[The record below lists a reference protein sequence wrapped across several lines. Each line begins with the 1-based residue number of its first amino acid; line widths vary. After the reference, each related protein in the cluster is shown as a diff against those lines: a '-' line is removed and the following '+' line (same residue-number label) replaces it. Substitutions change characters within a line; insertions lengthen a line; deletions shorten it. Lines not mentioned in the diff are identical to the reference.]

1 MIHIG
6 GLTVKQKTSEFI
18 EREQGNPGIRPRVAE
33 ISRFARHESK
43 TDMELITAEPL
54 AQTDS
59 SVTDGHHPAAGLTKQ
74 SRFEALAA
82 ELFACSNASPKKLC
96 KIIERDVAL
105 RAEVI
110 ALANSFIFSF
120 GRPVRSLAQAVACL
134 GYARCRQLVANKL
147 GVEHSEGMEPEQS
160 DRPKSDSNSSRRL
173 PGVRPYR
180 KERLSSLYPPKNRGP
195 RPHFL
200 STEPG
205 RT

>member
-1 MIHIG
+1 MD
-6 GLTVKQKTSEFI
+6 S
-18 EREQGNPGIRPRVAE
+18 
-33 ISRFARHESK
+33 
-43 TDMELITAEPL
+43 ITAEPR
-54 AQTDS
+54 AQNDSGLTDR
-59 SVTDGHHPAAGLTKQ
+59 HQPPAASSKQ

-147 GVEHSEGMEPEQS
+147 GVEHSEEMEPEQS
-160 DRPKSDSNSSRRL
+160 DRPKSDSETPQRL

-180 KERLSSLYPPKNRGP
+180 RERLSSLYPTKNRGP